1 MCNFTVPFLVLNCN
15 ILPFRLSFKMG
26 VGIKKVEDNGELDD
40 IIKNNLEKLIVVDF
54 FATWCGPCVRI
65 APKLEEMSKS
75 DDYKDRVLFLKVDV
89 DAASEISEKYK
100 IQAMPTFI
108 LFKEGSKVDEMMGAN
123 EVKLKAFINKQL
135 GN

>member
-1 MCNFTVPFLVLNCN
+1 
-15 ILPFRLSFKMG
+15 MG

-100 IQAMPTFI
+100 IQAMTTFI
-108 LFKEGSKVDEMMGAN
+108 LLKEGSKVDEMMGAN
-123 EVKLKAFINKQL
+123 EVKRKAFINKQL